1 MFNFKNKSSNSR
13 FTRYYKY
20 RSNAVSQFAADL
32 GDMSVSSERFPRS
45 QKSDGSDFHEIK
57 TDSNFIDGQILSKVA
72 FKDTTSFKS
81 FH

>member
-13 FTRYYKY
+13 FTRYYKF

-32 GDMSVSSERFPRS
+32 GDMSVSSEKFPRS
-45 QKSDGSDFHEIK
+45 QKSDGSDFHEI
-57 TDSNFIDGQILSKVA
+57 DSNFIDGQILSKVA
-72 FKDTTSFKS
+72 SKDTTSFKS